1 MFYDNM
7 NYNMCRTVGALEQ
20 VKQYVEEHYSKTL
33 EFDARLAA
41 TEEKVPTYVSDADLS
56 VFHTEIEIEEDE

>member
-1 MFYDNM
+1 M
-7 NYNMCRTVGALEQ
+7 
-20 VKQYVEEHYSKTL
+20 KQYVEEHYSKTL

-41 TEEKVPTYVSDADLS
+41 TEEKTPTYVSDADLS